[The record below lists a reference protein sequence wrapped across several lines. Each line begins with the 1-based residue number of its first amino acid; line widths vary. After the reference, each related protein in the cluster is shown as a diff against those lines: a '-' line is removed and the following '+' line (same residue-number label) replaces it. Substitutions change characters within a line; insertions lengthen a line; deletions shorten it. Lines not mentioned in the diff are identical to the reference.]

1 MLHFLGGPGKEYEIK
16 VTEQDAKKYKETW
29 KSSGGTSPACTLDEF
44 SVFFQGPPA
53 SAWNKS
59 AARVLTQHL
68 MTQTYHYPDDDYMNR
83 AILERACLAHIRTMC
98 HTYKASLKPSN
109 VQLKKQKDG
118 NKASRKQK
126 LWERRKK
133 TALLQGGPT
142 GIHAE
147 ALDLLG
153 PESMSSDEESQDL
166 C

>member
-1 MLHFLGGPGKEYEIK
+1 MILCHRRDIVLRPFWKRNVRETMLHFLGGPGKEYEIK
-16 VTEQDAKKYKETW
+16 VTEQDAKKYEETW
-29 KSSGGTSPACTLDEF
+29 KSSGGTSPACTLDKF

-68 MTQTYHYPDDDYMNR
+68 MTQTYHYPDDDYTNR

-126 LWERRKK
+126 VRVVRFDILYR
-133 TALLQGGPT
+133 
-142 GIHAE
+142 
-147 ALDLLG
+147 
-153 PESMSSDEESQDL
+153 SSSI
-166 C
+166 